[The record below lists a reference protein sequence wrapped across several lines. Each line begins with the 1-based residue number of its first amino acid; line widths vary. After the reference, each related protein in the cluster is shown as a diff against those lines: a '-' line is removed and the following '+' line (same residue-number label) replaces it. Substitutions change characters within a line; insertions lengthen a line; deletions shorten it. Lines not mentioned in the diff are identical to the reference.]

1 MVETITPAGAY
12 PPPPPPPPPYYRPPQ
27 GHGCGFW
34 AGWILAIIFFLAAG
48 FFLFTTV
55 VVSVAKIGSLA
66 TKSTTAGAGLT
77 EKSVEGSGSDKIL
90 LLPVHGIIG
99 EREADSVFSTPEST
113 VQYVHQRLEN
123 ARTDSAV
130 KAVILDVDS
139 PGGGITASDVIC
151 HEIQNFKKDGGRKV
165 VVCMGDLAASGGY
178 YISTPADWIVAHPTT
193 ITGSIGVI
201 MLNFD
206 ASLLLT
212 KIGVQDA
219 SVKSGPLKDIG
230 SWTRPM
236 TPDEKAILDKIIAEM
251 LGQFIQVIADGRKL
265 PKDKVRE
272 LADGRIFTAS
282 QAKAAKLVDDI
293 GYFPDALKKA
303 KELAKITGNA
313 KLIRYDKSFSFSSF
327 FEAETETLHR
337 GPGLDA
343 ALHDLAFPQ
352 GPRLMYLWTGR

>member
-1 MVETITPAGAY
+1 M
-12 PPPPPPPPPYYRPPQ
+12 
-27 GHGCGFW
+27 
-34 AGWILAIIFFLAAG
+34 
-48 FFLFTTV
+48 
-55 VVSVAKIGSLA
+55 
-66 TKSTTAGAGLT
+66 
-77 EKSVEGSGSDKIL
+77 
-90 LLPVHGIIG
+90 
-99 EREADSVFSTPEST
+99 
-113 VQYVHQRLEN
+113 
-123 ARTDSAV
+123 
-130 KAVILDVDS
+130 
-139 PGGGITASDVIC
+139 
-151 HEIQNFKKDGGRKV
+151 
-165 VVCMGDLAASGGY
+165 
-178 YISTPADWIVAHPTT
+178 
-193 ITGSIGVI
+193 
-201 MLNFD
+201 NFD

-293 GYFPDALKKA
+293 GYFQDALKKA
-303 KELAKITGNA
+303 KQLANLTGNA
-313 KLIRYDKSFSFSSF
+313 KVIRYDKSFSFSSF